1 MNRNPKYEKGDL
13 QKKVSRNVIELL
25 RREWDLGKKEIS
37 QDQELKK
44 NRKAKK
50 QKSVKAEN
58 RERK

>member
-1 MNRNPKYEKGDL
+1 MKRRNL

-50 QKSVKAEN
+50 TEK
-58 RERK
+58 RKG